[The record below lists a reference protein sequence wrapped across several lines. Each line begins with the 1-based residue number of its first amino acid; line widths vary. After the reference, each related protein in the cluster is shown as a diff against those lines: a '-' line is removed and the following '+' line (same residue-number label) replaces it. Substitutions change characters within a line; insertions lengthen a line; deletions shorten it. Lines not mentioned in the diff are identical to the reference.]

1 MGPSLVLKESWEF
14 ASVASVARVA
24 SVKRVSRKV
33 RKRDTSLHGFH
44 LQPLR
49 VFSD

>member
-1 MGPSLVLKESWEF
+1 MGPSLILKESWEF
-14 ASVASVARVA
+14 ASVAGVAGVAGVERVG
-24 SVKRVSRKV
+24 RKV

-44 LQPLR
+44 LQPLG

>member
-14 ASVASVARVA
+14 AGVAGVARVA
-24 SVKRVSRKV
+24 GVERVGRKV
-33 RKRDTSLHGFH
+33 GKRDTGLHGFH